1 MPSHCRHCECF
12 TEVTLSHPHSHPKT
26 GGAVLLSLWTVNLRH
41 REVKHLVR
49 SHPAIIKWDSV
60 LLALRVYGL
69 NHYIS
74 DSQS

>member
-1 MPSHCRHCECF
+1 ML
-12 TEVTLSHPHSHPKT
+12 TEVTSSHPHSHPKT
-26 GGAVLLSLWTVNLRH
+26 GGAVILLSLWTMNLRH

-60 LLALRVYGL
+60 LLALRVCGL
-69 NHYIS
+69 NHHIS